1 MPQKIGINI
10 SGYYAWYWYDTL
22 NALWSLRM
30 SVNCHPMGS
39 NTLKYSAPCHAI
51 KTQQSRVVQKEGG
64 GSMWSQCQPAKH
76 LSPHVTLSFEVTY
89 YNLWHRMIGWLSAED
104 LINTVSTRDCST
116 CITPSPTQSVIK
128 LLVVIIPC
136 FSDGLCCLVKY
147 SQCELVVDNYI
158 SFYIRASENDS

>member
-39 NTLKYSAPCHAI
+39 NTLKYCSPCHAI

-89 YNLWHRMIGWLSAED
+89 YSLWHPMIGWLSAEE
-104 LINTVSTRDCST
+104 LINTVSTPDCST
-116 CITPSPTQSVIK
+116 CITPSPTQSVSRYRSMFQWWP
-128 LLVVIIPC
+128 LLP
-136 FSDGLCCLVKY
+136 
-147 SQCELVVDNYI
+147 SQIQPMWVGCWQLHFILHSCIWE
-158 SFYIRASENDS
+158 R